1 MKTNN
6 IILIVVISVCLSA
19 LDASFILTKI
29 IATLSI
35 AAAFYLLI
43 KDIKH
48 GEKEWSTSKMGKRK
62 PFIYKRSIQSRFC
75 ITI

>member
-48 GEKEWSTSKMGKRK
+48 GEKE
-62 PFIYKRSIQSRFC
+62 
-75 ITI
+75 